1 LLKSVELGAPKPR
14 EFGIEVNTEWAK
26 ILQSSVRTAAAE
38 VIIRGLVQ
46 IQKRLPRDCFL
57 RRRPRKTTTT
67 TMRSVAKKCKVK
79 TKKMRKAKRSN
90 MNYKK
95 TKLMQNTHLTCKRK
109 HKTSNHSMVVA

>member
-14 EFGIEVNTEWAK
+14 EFVIEVNTEWAK

-67 TMRSVAKKCKVK
+67 TMRSVAKKCNVK
-79 TKKMRKAKRSN
+79 TKKTRKERRSN
-90 MNYKK
+90 TNYKNEIDAEDA
-95 TKLMQNTHLTCKRK
+95 LDMQEETQDE
-109 HKTSNHSMVVA
+109 